1 MANEDNGPQQFM
13 IEDARII
20 FRNFAGNEGPFNRKG
35 DRNFAVILD
44 DEIAEQLARDG
55 WNVKQLAPREE
66 GDTPTPYLQV
76 AVKYEVRPPRVVMLT
91 STGRTNLSVDS
102 VETLDYAEIEKADV
116 MINPYVW
123 EVNGKSGVKA
133 YLKSLFVTIEE
144 DAPERK
150 YAQMEDAYL
159 GDDD

>member
-1 MANEDNGPQQFM
+1 MANEENGPKQFM

-20 FRNFAGNEGPFNRKG
+20 FRNFAGAEGPFNRRG

-76 AVKYEVRPPRVVMLT
+76 AVKYDVRPPRVVMIT
-91 STGRTNLSVDS
+91 STGRSNLSADT
-102 VETLDYAEIEKADV
+102 VETLDYADIANADM

-144 DAPERK
+144 DALERR
-150 YAQMEDAYL
+150 YAEMDDGYVGEED
-159 GDDD
+159 